1 MKRQSSLTQKGFTL
15 VEIMLVIVLL
25 GIIFYS
31 MTSFWSPQWKEN
43 SIKVERLANNISDVL
58 HMGLINIT
66 IWKVENGVTLT
77 GARIRVAIG
86 TWDSLTG
93 MVRYQYGNN
102 PFQAITLFDEDSHY
116 QVERILWD
124 GWVLTLTGVTEKLDI
139 TLSQTGNFFFGD
151 TNMDNSATE
160 VNIRVRYMDKTKTLT
175 FDRRTGRIEI
185 N

>member
-1 MKRQSSLTQKGFTL
+1 MKRQSSLAQKGFTL

-58 HMGLINIT
+58 HMGLMNIA

-116 QVERILWD
+116 QVERIWWN
-124 GWVLTLTGVTEKLDI
+124 GWVLTPTGTTDKLDI
-139 TLSQTGNFFFGD
+139 NLAQTERTFSWV
-151 TNMDNSATE
+151 NMDNTATE
-160 VNIRVRYMDKTKTLT
+160 VNIRVRYMEKIKTVT

>member
-1 MKRQSSLTQKGFTL
+1 MKRQSSFWQYGFTL

-25 GIIFYS
+25 GVIFYS
-31 MTSFWSPQWKEN
+31 MASFWSPQWKEN
-43 SIKVERLANNISDVL
+43 SIKVERLANNISDIL
-58 HMGLINIT
+58 HTGLINIT

-93 MVRYQYGNN
+93 IVRYQYGNT
-102 PFQAITLFDEDSHY
+102 PFQSISLFDEDSHY
-116 QVERILWD
+116 QVERIGWN
-124 GWVLTLTGVTEKLDI
+124 GWVLVPTGVTERLDI
-139 TLSQTGNFFFGD
+139 TLSQTGNFFLGD
-151 TNMDNSATE
+151 INMDNSATE
-160 VNIRVRYMDKTKTLT
+160 VDIRVRYMDKTKTVT